1 MTVLQAALN
10 WRPRTPFFYGWLVLG
25 VGALGAFVATSIA
38 GVVLGGIQGFI
49 FEETGWTR
57 STIGLAAA
65 AGVWGSGL
73 LAPFFGRLVDRY
85 GPRWLMSLG
94 TLVLGLGLF
103 VVAESHS
110 IWYFFLAAI
119 LARAISQPLFIGVVP
134 QTLAVSFFQRK
145 RNIALALTGLFRP
158 LSGAIIIQLIS
169 AIAVTYG
176 WRIAF
181 RYFGILSV
189 LLTLPMMLII
199 RRRPED
205 IGLLPDGDTA
215 EAQACPVPLAGQPS
229 PGARKAR
236 KARKGGGESPTPT
249 ASGNLE
255 PAWTAREAL
264 RTSAFWLV
272 AVTTFLGTTSSSA
285 IGFNMVPYLYEQ
297 AQLSSTQAAGVLSL
311 STFLALANLAWGY
324 AADTFTPRR
333 CIIVAMLAVAAMTLY
348 LFRVNSLFSAY
359 VFGVLW
365 GIASSCIHVLIYML
379 LAHYFGRASYGTI
392 AGALRPFEAGGLGL
406 GQSLGTAMYDLTGSY
421 TGLIVA
427 SLGANVLA
435 ALLIFLARP
444 PAPSRALG

>member
-49 FEETGWTR
+49 FEETGWNR

-73 LAPFFGRLVDRY
+73 SAPFLGRLADRY

-94 TLVLGLGLF
+94 ALVLGITLF

-145 RNIALALTGLFRP
+145 RNLALALTGLFRP

-169 AIAVTYG
+169 TIAVTYG

-181 RYFGILSV
+181 RYFGILSL

-205 IGLLPDGDTA
+205 IGLRPDGDTA
-215 EAQACPVPLAGQPS
+215 EAQARTAPPARQPG
-229 PGARKAR
+229 PGARK
-236 KARKGGGESPTPT
+236 GDGESPT
-249 ASGNLE
+249 ASGDNVE

-272 AVTTFLGTTSSSA
+272 ACTTLLGTTSSSA
-285 IGFNMVPYLYEQ
+285 IGFNMVPYLYEE

-333 CIIVAMLAVAAMTLY
+333 CIILAMLAAAAMTLY
-348 LFRVNSLFSAY
+348 LFSVNSLFSAY

-365 GIASSCIHVLIYML
+365 GIASSCLHVLTYMA
-379 LAHYFGRASYGTI
+379 LAHYFGRTSFGTI

-427 SLGANVLA
+427 AIGAHLLA
-435 ALLIFLARP
+435 ALLMFLARP
-444 PAPSRALG
+444 PAPSHPPAASESH